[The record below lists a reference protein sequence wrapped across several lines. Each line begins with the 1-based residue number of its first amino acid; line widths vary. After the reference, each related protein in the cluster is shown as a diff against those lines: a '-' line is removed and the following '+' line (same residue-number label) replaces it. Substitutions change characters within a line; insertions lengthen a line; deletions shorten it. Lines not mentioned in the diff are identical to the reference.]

1 LADVFDKRYVMALAI
16 LLQGL
21 GMLALCQVKEMW
33 VVFLFLLSFSPGFG
47 GAMVLRGAI
56 VREYFGRKS
65 FGKMIGI
72 TMGYAA
78 MGGIIGPTLAGW
90 AFDALKSYYI
100 VWLLYCILL
109 VLASG
114 MILKVR

>member
-1 LADVFDKRYVMALAI
+1 
-16 LLQGL
+16 
-21 GMLALCQVKEMW
+21 
-33 VVFLFLLSFSPGFG
+33 
-47 GAMVLRGAI
+47 MVLRGAI

-78 MGGIIGPTLAGW
+78 MGGIIGPISAGW

-100 VWLLYCILL
+100 VWLLYCISL
-109 VLASG
+109 VFASG
-114 MILKVR
+114 MILKVRSS